1 MHSAVIALAVKLYKH
16 GAITDILSCQLYSE
30 SAIADIISCQLYSES
45 AITDILSCQIVLHS
59 TITDIL
65 SCQIVGTALNNNRIL
80 SCQLFTHSAITDI
93 GSYQLYTHSA
103 MAEILSQSL
112 KKGAQRSLALPRRM
126 RPVKRK
132 SPLSTR
138 IPHLLG
144 ARMVPNRKRSS
155 RRRRR
160 NTGVFWW
167 MSCATATS
175 ISVWSLFSDASTRC
189 ILPTTTVNTQPKQ
202 LSTHN
207 QNQ

>member
-1 MHSAVIALAVKLYKH
+1 
-16 GAITDILSCQLYSE
+16 
-30 SAIADIISCQLYSES
+30 
-45 AITDILSCQIVLHS
+45 
-59 TITDIL
+59 
-65 SCQIVGTALNNNRIL
+65 
-80 SCQLFTHSAITDI
+80 
-93 GSYQLYTHSA
+93 

-189 ILPTTTVNTQPKQ
+189 ILPTTTVNTKPKPP
-202 LSTHN
+202 STHN
-207 QNQ
+207 QNQINITHNQSHCQHTQPRKMSNAQPKKMSTHTTKPSVNTQPNPVSSHTTKDKVNTHNQSQCQHTHTHTQLKTVSTHTTKDKDKPHKPNVNTHNQRQGQHIQTS